1 MHVNGYSLVCR
12 HPKIF
17 INYHYSTS
25 FISHQRFKSVLDCGK
40 FRANIA
46 RLNSGEIA
54 LCFLEEVVALGLVA
68 LFYLKIH
75 LEDNLEEFLVSL
87 KISFHFS
94 VCKELFPKG
103 KKSELPF

>member
-1 MHVNGYSLVCR
+1 MQTPKDIYKLSLLHIV
-12 HPKIF
+12 HLPSKIQ
-17 INYHYSTS
+17 IS
-25 FISHQRFKSVLDCGK
+25 FGLSGK

-54 LCFLEEVVALGLVA
+54 FYFLEEVVALGLVA